1 MKIMKC
7 AEKVSDSFLFQCNF
21 STVNQKNGNMKKIK
35 AALLFCCCYT
45 LVFSQNG
52 LKTGSPESAGFSSQ
66 RLQRIDN
73 FINGYIKNNQLN
85 GAVGLVV
92 HNGTIVYNK
101 AFGNSNI
108 ASSTP
113 MKTDNIFRI
122 ASMSK
127 PVVSVAA
134 MILYEEGK
142 FLLDDPVSKF
152 IPSFKNARVLETYN
166 AADTTYTTVP
176 AKREIT
182 IRHLLNHTSGIGYA
196 QIGDAKS
203 NAIYYKNQING
214 GIGTPYSSLKEVI
227 SRLGT
232 LPLFAQPGETY
243 LYGLNTDVL
252 GYVVEVAAG
261 MPLDQF
267 MEQRIFKPLGMKDT
281 YFFLPKEKQNRLV
294 SLYKQAGN
302 KLTLQDSIISLNG
315 TFWRDFPNTTGG
327 SYFSGGAGLS
337 STAYDYAVFAQMLLN
352 GGSYNGVHIL
362 APSTVKLMTTNQIGA
377 IPMWGNAELTT
388 RFGLGFGLYT
398 EKSSTS
404 TPVNAGSFDWAGMFA
419 SHFWVDPKAK
429 IVCVFMRNVWPTET
443 WDFGDRI
450 KPLVYQ
456 ALIEQ

>member
-1 MKIMKC
+1 
-7 AEKVSDSFLFQCNF
+7 
-21 STVNQKNGNMKKIK
+21 MKKLT
-35 AALLFCCCYT
+35 AALLFCCCIT
-45 LVFSQNG
+45 SIANAQAVLKNG
-52 LKTGSPESAGFSSQ
+52 RPESAGFSTE
-66 RLQRIDN
+66 RLQRIDH
-73 FINGYIKNNQLN
+73 FINGYVKNNQIN
-85 GAVGLVV
+85 GAVAMVV
-92 HNGTIVYNK
+92 HNGTIVYHK
-101 AFGNSNI
+101 AFGNSII
-108 ASSTP
+108 ATNTP

-134 MILYEEGK
+134 MILFEEGK
-142 FLLDDPVSKF
+142 FLLDDPISKF
-152 IPSFKNARVLETYN
+152 IPSFKNARVLESFN

-196 QIGDAKS
+196 QIGDAKA
-203 NAIYYKNQING
+203 NAIYYKNKING
-214 GIGTPYSSLKEVI
+214 GIGTPHSSLKEMI
-227 SRLGT
+227 TRLGT
-232 LPLFAQPGETY
+232 LPLFAQPGETF

-267 MEQRIFKPLGMKDT
+267 MEQRIFKPLGMKDS

-294 SLYKQAGN
+294 PLYKQAGT

-315 TFWRDFPNTTGG
+315 TFWRDFPNTPGG

-337 STAYDYAVFAQMLLN
+337 ATAYDYAVFGQMLLN
-352 GGSYNGVHIL
+352 GGSYNGVQIL
-362 APSTVKLMTTNQIGA
+362 APSTIKLMTTNQIGT

-398 EKSSTS
+398 EKSNAS
-404 TPVNAGSFDWAGMFA
+404 TPVNAGSYDWAGMFA

-429 IVCVFMRNVWPTET
+429 IVAVFMRNVWPTEN

-450 KPLVYQ
+450 KPVVYQ